1 MGVNST
7 LIEKESTMKKVAI
20 IQEAPYVLD
29 KKRTIQ
35 KAVDIINSV
44 SAQGAELIVFPEAF
58 IPGYPAWIWRLRPG
72 GDWGTCEEL
81 HVRLL
86 KNSIDL
92 SSDDLKP
99 MLEAAKDKGVTVV
112 CGINERDNANSQS
125 TIYNSAIIIDTQGQI
140 VNHHRKLMPTNPER
154 MVWGFGD
161 GHGLNVIDTP
171 VGRIGSLICW
181 ENYMP
186 LARYSLYSQGI
197 EIYIAPTYDSGDA
210 WIGTMQHIARE
221 GKCWVLSCGV
231 ALERK
236 DLPKDFPNIDEL
248 YPADEDWINP
258 GDSLVVSPSG
268 EIVSGPLSKEKG
280 YIILDIDVELAASSK
295 RALDVAGH
303 YSRPDV
309 FKLEVD
315 KSRQS
320 PTYFKN
326 KS

>member
-1 MGVNST
+1 
-7 LIEKESTMKKVAI
+7 MKKIAI

-29 KKRTIQ
+29 KKRTIE
-35 KAVDIINSV
+35 KAAEIINSV

-72 GDWGTCEEL
+72 GDWGLSEEL

-99 MLEAAKDKGVTVV
+99 IREAAKAKSVTVV
-112 CGINERDNANSQS
+112 CGINERDSENSQS
-125 TIYNSAIIIDTQGQI
+125 TIYNSVITIDTEGQI

-186 LARYSLYSQGI
+186 LARYSLYSQGVQ
-197 EIYIAPTYDSGDA
+197 IYIAPTYDSGEA
-210 WIGTMQHIARE
+210 WIGTMRHIARE

-236 DLPKDFPNIDEL
+236 DLPKDFPSLDEL
-248 YPADEDWINP
+248 YPASEEWINP
-258 GDSLVVSPSG
+258 GDSLVVSPNG

-280 YIILDIDVELAASSK
+280 YIILDIDVEKATESK

-309 FKLEVD
+309 FELQVNKA
-315 KSRQS
+315 RQS
-320 PTYFKN
+320 PTHFKN
-326 KS
+326 IP

>member
-1 MGVNST
+1 
-7 LIEKESTMKKVAI
+7 MKKVAI
-20 IQEAPYVLD
+20 IQEAPCVLD
-29 KKRTIQ
+29 KEATIK
-35 KAVDIINSV
+35 KAVEIINSV
-44 SAQGAELIVFPEAF
+44 SEQGVELIVFPEAF
-58 IPGYPAWIWRLRPG
+58 IPGYPAWIWRLTPG
-72 GDWGTCEEL
+72 GDWSLCEEL

-86 KNSIDL
+86 NNAIDL
-92 SSDDLKP
+92 SSDDLLP
-99 MLEAAKDKGVTVV
+99 MKKAAKDKGVTVV
-112 CGINERDNANSQS
+112 CGINERDNANSHA
-125 TIYNSAIIIDTQGQI
+125 TIYNSVITIDTQGQVI
-140 VNHHRKLMPTNPER
+140 NHHRKLMPTNPER

-161 GHGLNVIDTP
+161 GHGLNVVDTP
-171 VGRIGSLICW
+171 VGKVGSLICW

-186 LARYSLYSQGI
+186 LARYALYAQGV

-221 GKCWVLSCGV
+221 GKCWVLCCGV

-236 DLPKDFPNIDEL
+236 DLPADSPDLDRL
-248 YPADEDWINP
+248 YPGQEDWINP
-258 GDSLVVSPSG
+258 GDSLIVSPSG

-280 YIILDIDVELAASSK
+280 HIILDIEVEKSSSSK

-309 FKLEVD
+309 FTLHVD

-320 PTYFKN
+320 LISFTC

>member
-1 MGVNST
+1 
-7 LIEKESTMKKVAI
+7 MKKIAI

-29 KKRTIQ
+29 KERTIK
-35 KAVDIINSV
+35 KAVEIINSV

-72 GDWGTCEEL
+72 DDWEVCEEL
-81 HVRLL
+81 HARLL

-99 MLEAAKDKGVTVV
+99 MLETAKEKSVTVV

-125 TIYNSAIIIDTQGQI
+125 TIYNSVITIDTRGQI
-140 VNHHRKLMPTNPER
+140 INHHRKLMPTNPER
-154 MVWGFGD
+154 MVWGLGD
-161 GHGLNVIDTP
+161 GHGLNVTDTP
-171 VGRIGSLICW
+171 VGKIGSLICW

-197 EIYIAPTYDSGDA
+197 EIYMAPTYDSGEA
-210 WIGTMQHIARE
+210 WVGTMQHIARE
-221 GKCWVLSCGV
+221 SKCWVLSCGV

-236 DLPKDFPNIDEL
+236 DLPNDFPNIDEL
-248 YPADEDWINP
+248 YPADEAWINP
-258 GDSLVVSPSG
+258 GGSLVVSPNG

-280 YIILDIDVELAASSK
+280 CIILDIDVELASSSK
-295 RALDVAGH
+295 RTLDVAGH

-309 FKLEVD
+309 FTLQVD

-320 PTYFKN
+320 PTHFKN
-326 KS
+326 KN